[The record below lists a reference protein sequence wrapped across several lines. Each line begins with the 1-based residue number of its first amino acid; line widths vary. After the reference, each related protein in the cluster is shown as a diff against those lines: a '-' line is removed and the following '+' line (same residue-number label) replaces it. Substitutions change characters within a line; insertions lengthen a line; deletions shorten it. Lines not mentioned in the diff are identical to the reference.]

1 MIEQGSELRSST
13 LKRAPD
19 HCVLSSSDP
28 VLSSNMVAVLENI
41 FPLGLGQRWGI
52 RLAKVLPRAARV
64 GEQHTCAT
72 VWGSA
77 ALVEAR
83 AGLTTVLYSK
93 EEPQLSL
100 QALTEDC

>member
-64 GEQHTCAT
+64 GEQHTCARHC
-72 VWGSA
+72 VGLGCPRGSSGRTNDCPLLQGGA
-77 ALVEAR
+77 P
-83 AGLTTVLYSK
+83 T
-93 EEPQLSL
+93 EPPSI
-100 QALTEDC
+100 D

>member
-19 HCVLSSSDP
+19 HCILSSSDP

-64 GEQHTCAT
+64 GEPAHLC
-72 VWGSA
+72 
-77 ALVEAR
+77 
-83 AGLTTVLYSK
+83 
-93 EEPQLSL
+93 
-100 QALTEDC
+100 QALCGARLPPWKLGQD